1 MEWLGG
7 VKMDKEII
15 LVLMLVGLVVL
26 GGVQAVQINDLKDN
40 LNDGNLITGNAVN
53 TETTQSTSVR
63 TVTQPSMVGG
73 C

>member
-1 MEWLGG
+1 
-7 VKMDKEII
+7 MDKEII